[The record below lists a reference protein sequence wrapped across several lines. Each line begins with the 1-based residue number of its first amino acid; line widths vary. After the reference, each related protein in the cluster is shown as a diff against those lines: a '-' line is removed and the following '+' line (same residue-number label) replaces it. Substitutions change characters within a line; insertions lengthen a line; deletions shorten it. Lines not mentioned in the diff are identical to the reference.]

1 MIVRRENWPELTQK
15 RPTHKPDLAQ
25 KDRPANR
32 IGLFYLVDN
41 DRIATIDRI
50 VDQSCLV
57 FGEVDAA
64 VAAGAGFVAVSSEG
78 RLPGCVVKS
87 LTVYERHPVVY
98 FDIVA
103 IFFA

>member
-1 MIVRRENWPELTQK
+1 MAGAYAKKADPQTRSCTK
-15 RPTHKPDLAQ
+15 RPTRKPG
-25 KDRPANR
+25 RSS
-32 IGLFYLVDN
+32 YLIDD

-57 FGEVDAA
+57 FREVDAA